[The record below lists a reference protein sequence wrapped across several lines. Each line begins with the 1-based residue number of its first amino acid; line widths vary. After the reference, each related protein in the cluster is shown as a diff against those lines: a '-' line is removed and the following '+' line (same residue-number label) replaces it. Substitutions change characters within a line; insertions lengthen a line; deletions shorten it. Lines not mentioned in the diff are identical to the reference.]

1 MPIMGIL
8 ASAISGNLTPT
19 APVAGYTAWYDAS
32 DTATIT
38 LSGSDVTQWNDKS
51 ANGYNLTQPN
61 SGFRPQSGT
70 RTINSLNVIDY
81 NANTDTLVASTAANW
96 TFFSNSAGS
105 TVFLVISLDVL
116 DNYIML
122 RTMGGSNATVGASF
136 NISSGT
142 YKGQQ
147 VIANGSTF
155 FCLNASTSSI
165 SATTPTIW
173 VSKSDPN
180 NATAADKNSIYKN
193 SGTAEKNNTTTG
205 SASAS
210 APAQP
215 LRVGD
220 YEEAGTLAPNGV
232 YGEVIFYNTQLSDG
246 DIALNV
252 SYLSNKWG
260 I

>member
-1 MPIMGIL
+1 MSILGII
-8 ASAISGNLTPT
+8 ASGISGNLIPT

-32 DTATIT
+32 DTATIS

-51 ANGYNLTQPN
+51 ANGYNLAQ
-61 SGFRPQSGT
+61 SSSSLRPQSGT
-70 RTINSLNVIDY
+70 RTINSKNVIDY
-81 NANTDTLVASTAANW
+81 NSNVDTLVASTAANW
-96 TFFSNSAGS
+96 TFLSNSAGS
-105 TVFLVISLDVL
+105 TVFIMISLDVL
-116 DNYIML
+116 DNYILL
-122 RTMGGSNATVGASF
+122 RTMGSSNATVGYSF
-136 NISSGT
+136 NISSVT
-142 YKGQQ
+142 YNGQQ
-147 VIANGSTF
+147 VIADGSSY

-165 SATTPTIW
+165 SANTPTIW

-180 NATAADKNSIYKN
+180 ASPAADKSSIFKN

-220 YEEAGTLAPNGV
+220 YEASGTLAPNGV
-232 YGEVIFYNTQLSDG
+232 YGEIIFYNSL
-246 DIALNV
+246 
-252 SYLSNKWG
+252 LSNADITSNVNYLKTKWG